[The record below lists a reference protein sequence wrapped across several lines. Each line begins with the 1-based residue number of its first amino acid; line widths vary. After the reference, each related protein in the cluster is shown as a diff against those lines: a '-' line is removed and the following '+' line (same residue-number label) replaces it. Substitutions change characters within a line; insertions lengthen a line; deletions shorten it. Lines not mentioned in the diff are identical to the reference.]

1 VTSRPELP
9 IRLGFK
15 EIKEYQYLV
24 LHEIPKPI
32 IEHDIAAYLEYEL
45 ARIRNDYNDSVGQD
59 RQLPSDWPG
68 QAIANVLVD
77 MAVPLF
83 IFAATV
89 CRFIK
94 DRRWGSPE
102 QQLAKI
108 LKYQTK
114 SQKSKLDAT
123 YLPIL
128 NQLLAGLPDSEK
140 QDLVDEFR
148 SVVGPIVL
156 LAEPLSTSSLACLLS
171 IDKVVIDCRLDLLH
185 SVLSIP
191 SDADSPVRLLHLSF
205 RDFLVDSDK
214 RDTNLFWVDKRGTH
228 ERIAI
233 SCLQL
238 LDSSG
243 HLRKDICNL
252 KLPGTP
258 RAIVESGAIDKSLPA
273 DVRYACL
280 YWVHHFEQSNVRITD
295 DHQAHLFL
303 KRHFLHWLEALSLM
317 GKISESIGMINTL
330 QGLLK
335 VGYSEIN

>member
-1 VTSRPELP
+1 
-9 IRLGFK
+9 
-15 EIKEYQYLV
+15 
-24 LHEIPKPI
+24 
-32 IEHDIAAYLEYEL
+32 
-45 ARIRNDYNDSVGQD
+45 
-59 RQLPSDWPG
+59 
-68 QAIANVLVD
+68 
-77 MAVPLF
+77 
-83 IFAATV
+83 
-89 CRFIK
+89 
-94 DRRWGSPE
+94 
-102 QQLAKI
+102 
-108 LKYQTK
+108 
-114 SQKSKLDAT
+114 
-123 YLPIL
+123 
-128 NQLLAGLPDSEK
+128 
-140 QDLVDEFR
+140 
-148 SVVGPIVL
+148 
-156 LAEPLSTSSLACLLS
+156 
-171 IDKVVIDCRLDLLH
+171 
-185 SVLSIP
+185 
-191 SDADSPVRLLHLSF
+191 LHLSF